1 MENEDNIETKVG
13 WSSDAHKPLPAPAPA
28 PAPSAPQR
36 DFFPTPPETEPR
48 ETERIY
54 NVVDSGLE
62 LDPEHVED
70 PPQPE
75 VKKPKEEQHRATR
88 LNPDTPKVLGL
99 AIFLVFVLM
108 VSSFIVSFFGI
119 WGVSAETTN
128 IPGPI
133 TWLPALFLDAAILAY
148 TISYFVFKARSEPVI
163 KTRFALWAFALLSV
177 AANIAHTLDG
187 VTPEMS
193 TYSVAIGLMITG
205 SAPIAVVLST
215 EEIARL
221 AFEQTKTSD

>member
-1 MENEDNIETKVG
+1 M
-13 WSSDAHKPLPAPAPA
+13 SDDQTNPQQWTGPLPPPAPAPLT
-28 PAPSAPQR
+28 PFTSSRGKEPKWEITPEPQIV
-36 DFFPTPPETEPR
+36 ETE
-48 ETERIY
+48 ERIV

-62 LDPEHVED
+62 SDVTAVNPS
-70 PPQPE
+70 PSA
-75 VKKPKEEQHRATR
+75 EEETQHRATR
-88 LNPDTPKVLGL
+88 LNPDTPRVLGL

-205 SAPIAVVLST
+205 SAPIAVVVST

-221 AFEQTKTSD
+221 AFERTEGKKKK

>member
-1 MENEDNIETKVG
+1 MNDNEEIDKTKIG
-13 WSSDAHKPLPAPAPA
+13 WSNGDRTPPEPAPAP
-28 PAPSAPQR
+28 PAPPREYFISNP
-36 DFFPTPPETEPR
+36 PPEKKWEILPEPQIDS
-48 ETERIY
+48 ERIM

-62 LDPEHVED
+62 PDGDYVPA
-70 PPQPE
+70 P
-75 VKKPKEEQHRATR
+75 VKNEESHRATR
-88 LNPDTPKVLGL
+88 LNPDTPRVLGL

-119 WGVSAETTN
+119 WGVSTETTN
-128 IPGPI
+128 LPGPI

-148 TISYFVFKARSEPVI
+148 TISYFVFKARSEPVL

-177 AANIAHTLDG
+177 AANVAHTLDG

-193 TYSVAIGLMITG
+193 AYSVAVGLMITG

-221 AFEQTKTSD
+221 AFERAKK

>member
-1 MENEDNIETKVG
+1 MSDENINPQQWTG
-13 WSSDAHKPLPAPAPA
+13 PLPPPAPAPL
-28 PAPSAPQR
+28 
-36 DFFPTPPETEPR
+36 TPFQSSRSEQKWQITPEPE
-48 ETERIY
+48 EEKIV

-62 LDPEHVED
+62 SDGTYI
-70 PPQPE
+70 PPAP
-75 VKKPKEEQHRATR
+75 PAKEEPTEKHRATR
-88 LNPDTPKVLGL
+88 LNPDTPRVLGL

-193 TYSVAIGLMITG
+193 TFSVAIGLMITG

-221 AFEQTKTSD
+221 AFERTDNKKKK

>member
-1 MENEDNIETKVG
+1 M
-13 WSSDAHKPLPAPAPA
+13 SDDESKNPEQWTGQMPPPAPAPLTPFISSKA
-28 PAPSAPQR
+28 PEKKWEIK
-36 DFFPTPPETEPR
+36 PEPEADMDR
-48 ETERIY
+48 VM

-62 LDPEHVED
+62 PDGDYVSPPVKDEED
-70 PPQPE
+70 H
-75 VKKPKEEQHRATR
+75 KATR
-88 LNPDTPKVLGL
+88 LNPDTPRVLGL

-187 VTPEMS
+187 ITPEMS

-221 AFEQTKTSD
+221 AFQRAQPKKK

>member
-1 MENEDNIETKVG
+1 MSDENINPQQWTG
-13 WSSDAHKPLPAPAPA
+13 PLPPPAPAPL
-28 PAPSAPQR
+28 
-36 DFFPTPPETEPR
+36 TPFQSSRSEQKWQITPEPE
-48 ETERIY
+48 EEKIV

-62 LDPEHVED
+62 SDGTYI
-70 PPQPE
+70 PPAP
-75 VKKPKEEQHRATR
+75 PAKEESAEKHRATR
-88 LNPDTPKVLGL
+88 LNPDTPRVLGL

-193 TYSVAIGLMITG
+193 TFSVAIGLMITG

-221 AFEQTKTSD
+221 AFERTDNKKKK

>member
-1 MENEDNIETKVG
+1 MSDETEDLSQ
-13 WSSDAHKPLPAPAPA
+13 WSKPLPPPAPAPLT
-28 PAPSAPQR
+28 PFTSSKTLR
-36 DFFPTPPETEPR
+36 DRIEDKA
-48 ETERIY
+48 ERVM

-62 LDPEHVED
+62 PETQVVVKEKEPEHT
-70 PPQPE
+70 
-75 VKKPKEEQHRATR
+75 ATR
-88 LNPDTPKVLGL
+88 LNPDTPKVLAL

-128 IPGPI
+128 IPGPL

-148 TISYFVFKARSEPVI
+148 TISYFVFQARSEPVV

-177 AANIAHTLDG
+177 AANVAHTLDG

-193 TYSVAIGLMITG
+193 PYSVAIGLLITG

-221 AFEQTKTSD
+221 AFQRPRK

>member
-1 MENEDNIETKVG
+1 M
-13 WSSDAHKPLPAPAPA
+13 SDDQSKNPEQWTGPMPPPAPAPL
-28 PAPSAPQR
+28 
-36 DFFPTPPETEPR
+36 TPFTSSKSPEKKWEIKPEPEIMI
-48 ETERIY
+48 ETERVM
-54 NVVDSGLE
+54 NVVDYGLE
-62 LDPEHVED
+62 PDGDYVSLPAQKKEKDEEH
-70 PPQPE
+70 
-75 VKKPKEEQHRATR
+75 KATR
-88 LNPDTPKVLGL
+88 LNPDTPRVLGL

-119 WGVSAETTN
+119 WGVSQETTN

-221 AFEQTKTSD
+221 AFQRTQPKKK